1 MPRPRV
7 HDLHRLLDTAER
19 LIAEVGTSGLT
30 VRGLAAAANV
40 GNGTIYHAFGSMG
53 ALAAQVWLRAAGDF
67 LDLQTELVDRAISE
81 SPLVSTGPAS
91 TPAADTTA
99 TGFAHATQAVE
110 AVIAAANA
118 PAVFAA
124 RRPAAARML
133 LTVKQEQ
140 LLGPHLPAELADAI
154 LALDKRVVSLLTRL
168 THLVWQ
174 RRDARAVEVL
184 TTCVV
189 DLPTAF
195 FRRAL
200 TGPMP
205 GLALTGPADGHVPTG
220 PATEP
225 AATTPTD
232 EHAAP
237 ITESAPPSHAD
248 ARERL
253 AAAVRAVL
261 AVGPPPSRTF
271 RPTTTTKE

>member
-7 HDLHRLLDTAER
+7 HDLHRLLDAAER

-30 VRGLAAAANV
+30 VRGLAAVANV
-40 GNGTIYHAFGSMG
+40 PNGTIYHAFGSMG
-53 ALAAQVWLRAAGDF
+53 ALTAQVWLRAAGDF
-67 LDLQTELVDRAISE
+67 LDLQTELVDQAIGE
-81 SPLVSTGPAS
+81 TPAVDTPPAR
-91 TPAADTTA
+91 TPAADTAA
-99 TGFAHATQAVE
+99 TGSAKAVD
-110 AVIAAANA
+110 AVIAAADA

-133 LTVKQEQ
+133 LTVKQEE
-140 LLGPHLPAELADAI
+140 LLGPHLPGELADAV
-154 LALDKRVVSLLTRL
+154 LALDKQVVSLLTRL

-189 DLPTAF
+189 DLPAAF

-200 TGPMP
+200 TGPIA
-205 GLALTGPADGHVPTG
+205 GVALTGPADGHPRTG
-220 PATEP
+220 PTDRHALTVPADRHPLIGP
-225 AATTPTD
+225 AAGP
-232 EHAAP
+232 AVP
-237 ITESAPPSHAD
+237 IGAE

-261 AVGPPPSRTF
+261 AVGPPPARTH
-271 RPTTTTKE
+271 RRTTTTKE